1 MLINIPEHNL
11 KWKLTQTQNTN
22 SGLLIHKH
30 RSWCVNLILKKQRIR
45 CTFKK
50 VKVAHLSPSELLLA
64 STSPMKQARNI
75 SKNRWGR
82 LTFCQSQ
89 MNSNHS
95 EVSLITFSTLETAT
109 KLECTATVI
118 HVTLC
123 LSLCSPACFPGYV
136 SVSVLACVFSWLF
149 VCQCA
154 HLHFPGCVSVFHLP
168 GSGRRKTHRHTH
180 TQGNTLTSQ
189 LAHWQ
194 SDTQKT
200 NRFSHQ
206 KNKKQQRRQTRQR
219 LSVH

>member
-1 MLINIPEHNL
+1 M
-11 KWKLTQTQNTN
+11 
-22 SGLLIHKH
+22 
-30 RSWCVNLILKKQRIR
+30 
-45 CTFKK
+45 
-50 VKVAHLSPSELLLA
+50 KVAHLSPSELLLA

-109 KLECTATVI
+109 KLECTATVDPC
-118 HVTLC
+118 H
-123 LSLCSPACFPGYV
+123 FV
-136 SVSVLACVFSWLF
+136 SVSVLACMFPWLCE
-149 VCQCA
+149 CQCA
-154 HLHFPGCVSVFHLP
+154 CLCVYMAFCPSVRSPTFPWLCIFHLP